1 MLRFL
6 LVSAL
11 FLLTVLAHAQ
21 QPTASSYQYMHIS
34 YSAAE
39 ISFLPAYNGKE
50 SIKVADIREEG
61 GNKRRAPLE
70 AMSKVLT
77 DASADGWEVV
87 GIVPITSMMGGGG
100 GFIGAL
106 YVLRK
111 LK

>member
-6 LVSAL
+6 FVSAL

-21 QPTASSYQYMHIS
+21 QPAATSYQYMHIS
-34 YSAAE
+34 YGATE

-61 GNKRRAPLE
+61 INKRRAPLE

-87 GIVPITSMMGGGG
+87 SVVPITSMMGGGG

-106 YVLRK
+106 YLLRK
-111 LK
+111 PK